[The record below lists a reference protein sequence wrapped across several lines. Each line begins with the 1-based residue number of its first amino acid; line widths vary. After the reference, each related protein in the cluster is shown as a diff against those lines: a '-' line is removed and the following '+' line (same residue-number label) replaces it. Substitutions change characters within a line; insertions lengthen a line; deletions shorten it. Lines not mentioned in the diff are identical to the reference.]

1 MAVSTEGRDFL
12 SDEAKALLESM
23 DMSNDARQTVGVL
36 VDSLAE
42 KYNLREGELDIRRL
56 GHDTLDMIVG
66 TEYVGTIDTMD
77 LYSNL
82 VNDPRT
88 DNAIEAMHELK
99 DIEPDLKDNE
109 IYKAVMANLS
119 KNTERDVV
127 EVMKELEQE
136 KNDIQPESV
145 EPEVIP
151 QATPSWGAPQQEVK
165 AEKEDFVTGN
175 DNKTFDDTDKLPK
188 WLQKQIDK
196 TEHMKEKLDK
206 QLAKEEKR
214 EAKREAKEE
223 KRRLNPSAFDKRR
236 EAVNRYKELK
246 VDINARYDKLQNE
259 LSIAKMNGY
268 TAKDAEYF
276 SNEFKNVYERSFKAV
291 EARQEIPSMGATIA
305 KAAAEKSEELK
316 ESTKAKASPILNKL
330 KTYLDIKIEA
340 GREVLGRAG
349 EAVHNANQKAFAVGK
364 SAYAGLSENLHSM
377 VRGYKQIDRG
387 LGILQERAYKS
398 LYQVAE
404 TAFERS
410 GDVKTAIGNVGRA
423 MAGKEALE
431 NPGYVSNA
439 ELNVLS
445 RIQAHI
451 NENVE
456 RNNQLAEDI
465 SLSAAV
471 SVVNMASVQEN
482 REASGINR
490 SSRMDDKIAAARQK
504 VSYAKEHRSNANPH
518 AKDSRSDD
526 TSKEAR

>member
-12 SDEAKALLESM
+12 SDEAKALLGSM
-23 DMSNDARQTVGVL
+23 DMSENAQQTVEVL

-42 KYNLREGELDIRRL
+42 KYNLREGELDIKRL

-66 TEYVGTIDTMD
+66 TEYVGTIDTKD
-77 LYSNL
+77 LYTDL

-99 DIEPDLKDNE
+99 DVEPEIKDNE

-119 KNTERDVV
+119 KSTERDVI

-151 QATPSWGAPQQEVK
+151 QAAPSWGAPQQEAK

-175 DNKTFDDTDKLPK
+175 DNKTFDDKDKLPK

-236 EAVNRYKELK
+236 EAVDRYKELK
-246 VDINARYDKLQNE
+246 ADIIERYNNLRKE

-268 TAKDAEYF
+268 SAKDAEHF
-276 SNEFKNVYERSFKAV
+276 SGEFKEIKDKSLEAI
-291 EARQEIPSMGATIA
+291 EARKAIPSLGSTIIE
-305 KAAAEKSEELK
+305 AAAQKSEQ
-316 ESTKAKASPILNKL
+316 AKSFAQEKIVPPLAKL

-349 EAVHNANQKAFAVGK
+349 DAIHDANQKAFSLGDT
-364 SAYAGLSENLHSM
+364 AYTGLSENLHSM

-445 RIQAHI
+445 KIQAHI

-465 SLSAAV
+465 SRSAAV

-482 REASGINR
+482 REANGINR
-490 SSRMDDKIAAARQK
+490 SSRMDDKIAAAKQK
-504 VSYAKEHRSNANPH
+504 VSYAKEHRSDANPH

-526 TSKEAR
+526 TSKETR